1 MVYINSRCKKIL
13 VMLLKGEY
21 YISLKQIAEELGV
34 SKRSIYYDIFKLNEW
49 LAYYGVSELEIVRG
63 KGILISE
70 NDKKKINMIVEG
82 NNVEEKYIFSPT
94 ERIQVIYCYI
104 LISHL
109 SEPIYIEQLA
119 EYCNVSRNTI
129 FNDLHVLV
137 NQIKEYDLS
146 VEYTSKRGYKIGGDV
161 VSIRAIFFMYFSD
174 LQPLFDSGVLD
185 FIYKEPVKEYLYK
198 LEEIARELK
207 TEYVNG
213 VLLSLAALVPLMY
226 RGRRRP
232 YFPNLRRKNVV
243 NTEEYRLVKKYFPD
257 LDDTEH
263 IFLCIHLLGSRVS
276 AIKDDM
282 FENYADQSVYE
293 ITKSLVAEFQKR
305 ACVFFENR
313 EELERSLFLHINSSL
328 YRYRYGVQIGNC
340 IADDVIRE
348 YGNIFEITRKV
359 SKYLEQL
366 LGLPISDNEVAYL
379 ALHFGAYLKT
389 SQETHGE
396 LKILIVC
403 VNGLST
409 GDMLKREVQNLLPE
423 GKIIGVVSETDVS
436 KIKEI
441 YNLVI
446 TTIKIDSMVP
456 VIHINPIL
464 TDYDRSLILK
474 YRQSEPKQE
483 KDISEG
489 VFEVVKKYVS
499 PEKYESLKYDLEE
512 YLKNN
517 SKKLT
522 FEKKQ
527 TGFVEILKKGRIEII
542 KGKYQWQEA
551 IKMAG
556 NRLVEAGSIE
566 KRYLDCIISQLLY
579 YGPFMFLT
587 QGIILA
593 HAKPEDG
600 VKEMDVSMT
609 VFKEPVYFSEYYQ
622 AKIVITLAVEDQSKH
637 LRILNDIMTIFEDEH
652 HIESI
657 SAINSEEEILH
668 TMENLIEKNDLQ
680 ENDR

>member
-13 VMLLKGEY
+13 SMLLNGEH
-21 YISLKQIAEELGV
+21 YISLKQISEELAV
-34 SKRSIYYDIFKLNEW
+34 SKRSIYYDICKLNEW
-49 LAYYGVSELEIVRG
+49 LIYYDVSELEIVRG

-70 NDKKKINMIVEG
+70 NDKKKITMIIEG
-82 NNVEEKYIFSPT
+82 NNKEEKYILSPT

-129 FNDLHVLV
+129 FNDLHLLV

-146 VEYTSKRGYKIGGDV
+146 LNYTPKGGYKIGGDV
-161 VSIRAIFFMYFSD
+161 VSIRAMFFMYFNN
-174 LQPLFDSGVLD
+174 LQPLIDNSVLD
-185 FIYKEPVKEYLYK
+185 FIYKQPVKEYLKK
-198 LEEIARELK
+198 LETISKELK
-207 TEYVNG
+207 TEYVSG

-226 RGRRRP
+226 KGRRRP
-232 YFPNLRRKNVV
+232 YFPNLRRKNIV
-243 NTEEYRLVKKYFPD
+243 NTEEYKLVREYFPN
-257 LDDTEH
+257 LDDAEH

-276 AIKDDM
+276 VIKDDM
-282 FENYADQSVYE
+282 FENYVDQSVYE
-293 ITKSLVAEFQKR
+293 ITKSLVAEFEKR

-328 YRYRYGVQIGNC
+328 YRYRYGVQIGSC
-340 IADDVIRE
+340 ITEDVIRE
-348 YGNIFEITRKV
+348 YANIFEITRKV

-366 LGLPISDNEVAYL
+366 IGLPISDNEVSYL

-389 SQETHGE
+389 SHKTQGL

-409 GDMLKREVQNLLPE
+409 GEMLKREVQNLLPE
-423 GKIIGVVSETDVS
+423 GKIIGVVSAGDVN
-436 KIKEI
+436 KVNEI

-446 TTIKIDSMVP
+446 TTIKLDSMVP
-456 VIHINPIL
+456 VIQVNPIL

-474 YRQSEPKQE
+474 YRQSELKQE

-489 VFEVVKKYVS
+489 IFDVVKKYVS
-499 PEKYESLKYDLEE
+499 PKTYEDLKHDLDE
-512 YLKNN
+512 YLKNDN
-517 SKKLT
+517 KKLT
-522 FEKKQ
+522 FKKKQ
-527 TGFVEILKKGRIEII
+527 LGFIEILKKERVEII
-542 KGKYQWQEA
+542 EEKYQWQEA
-551 IKMAG
+551 IRMSGKK
-556 NRLVEAGSIE
+556 LVEVGSIE

-600 VKEMDVSMT
+600 VKKMDVSMT
-609 VFKEPVYFSEYYQ
+609 IFKQPVYFSEYYQ
-622 AKIVITLAVEDQSKH
+622 AKIVITLAVEDQLKH
-637 LRILNDIMTIFEDEH
+637 LRILNDIMTIFENKK
-652 HIESI
+652 HITYI
-657 SAINSEEEILH
+657 AAMDSEEKIIQS
-668 TMENLIEKNDLQ
+668 MERLIEKN
-680 ENDR
+680 